1 MRSAK
6 RNALTRLTAFGGLA
20 VVIDHRFVARSRGPF
35 IGTRATATKRDGN
48 EENNGRNCDEA
59 RRIAVDI
66 VKLPELLAGRS
77 K

>member
-1 MRSAK
+1 
-6 RNALTRLTAFGGLA
+6 LA

-66 VKLPELLAGRS
+66 VKLPALLAGRS